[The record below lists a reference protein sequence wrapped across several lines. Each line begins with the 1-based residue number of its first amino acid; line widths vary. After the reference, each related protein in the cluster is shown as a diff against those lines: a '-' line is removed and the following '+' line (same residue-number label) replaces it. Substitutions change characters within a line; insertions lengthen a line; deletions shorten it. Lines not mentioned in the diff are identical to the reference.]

1 MAIRFQFR
9 WIPFVAAMFVVAVG
23 MMAGQWQTRRAVE
36 RESNQAKL
44 EARSHAVPIDIND
57 AAVTSDEVEYSRV
70 RVKGEF
76 VRNWPLYLD
85 NRPHQGRAGFYLLMP
100 LKIAGTDQSVLVV
113 RGWFPRDMQQ
123 RTRLPQ
129 MVTPDGTIEIKGMA
143 RRHAD
148 RLFQF
153 DSVAPLQ
160 AGAIVQNAE
169 IADVA
174 AASKLKLLP
183 FLIAQTS
190 DMKDGL
196 LRDWPRP
203 ASGADKNRA
212 YAFQWYGLALT
223 AFIFF
228 VVTGFR
234 RGTKQQAARQ

>member
-1 MAIRFQFR
+1 
-9 WIPFVAAMFVVAVG
+9 
-23 MMAGQWQTRRAVE
+23 
-36 RESNQAKL
+36 
-44 EARSHAVPIDIND
+44 
-57 AAVTSDEVEYSRV
+57 
-70 RVKGEF
+70 
-76 VRNWPLYLD
+76 
-85 NRPHQGRAGFYLLMP
+85 
-100 LKIAGTDQSVLVV
+100 
-113 RGWFPRDMQQ
+113 
-123 RTRLPQ
+123 